1 MSFVPPRDRIYQFLQ
16 ECLHEILEEGTPSQ
30 LVLQHSNAMGQ
41 DIVVLHIK
49 SGTAQWTNEMQMADN
64 FFRVAQRYAS
74 GMPGMQQMQL
84 LCFFGTHDQPLR
96 RLPFGMPGALQFG
109 AVPGGLATEAP
120 NGVGQTQQQMRLLE
134 IIAQGSLT
142 KDRHMFEMQVA
153 WIAHLQE
160 YIKDRE
166 ARVRDAEGNERELYV
181 ALKGLV
187 GTFVELSTK
196 IQLEVIKAKNSA
208 VLIQEMTR
216 MLPFAINGVTG
227 RTVFP
232 VAAADSTMFRS
243 LVRFIDSSGDDGK
256 GKLIAELS
264 KMATNAGPE
273 AEGAFAMFLARLD
286 EVRKELK
293 ADDNKI
299 EALASEQTGTS
310 YVDALRDAA
319 GDAVRK
325 LRKSNGPANGG
336 AAPAAP
342 TPADGGG
349 GPASPASPASAAT
362 VADVTQFVSPGATP
376 AEDSALVDDLF
387 AAGGDAISMLIHGAR
402 GKGHATLA
410 DRLQARLD
418 SFRAHTAQTAQPA
431 QTSPKTE

>member
-16 ECLHEILEEGTPSQ
+16 ECLHDIVEEGTPSQ
-30 LVLQHSNAMGQ
+30 LVLQHTSATGQ
-41 DIVVLHIK
+41 EIAVHHIK
-49 SGTAQWTNEMQMADN
+49 SGTPQWTNESQMADT
-64 FFRVAQRYAS
+64 FFRIGQRYAA
-74 GMPGMQQMQL
+74 GIPGMQQMQL
-84 LCFFGTHDQPLR
+84 LCFYGTHDQPLR

-109 AVPGGLATEAP
+109 PVPGGLATEAP
-120 NGVGQTQQQMRLLE
+120 NGIGQLQQQMRLSEALV
-134 IIAQGSLT
+134 QGSFA
-142 KDRHMFEMQVA
+142 KDRHLFEQQTA
-153 WIAHLQE
+153 WIGHLQE

-166 ARVRDAEGNERELYV
+166 ARVRDAESNERELYV

-227 RTVFP
+227 RNIFP

-243 LVRFIDSSGDDGK
+243 LVRFIDSSGDDNK

-286 EVRKELK
+286 EVRKDLK
-293 ADDNKI
+293 ADDKKI

-325 LRKSNGPANGG
+325 LRKSNGTPSGSTG
-336 AAPAAP
+336 TPPAP
-342 TPADGGG
+342 TTPSATS
-349 GPASPASPASAAT
+349 PVATQAASVS
-362 VADVTQFVSPGATP
+362 DVTQFVSPATHTP
-376 AEDSALVDDLF
+376 TEDSSLIDDLF
-387 AAGGDAISMLIHGAR
+387 AAGGEAISMMIMGAR
-402 GKGHATLA
+402 GKGHADLA

-418 SFRAHTAQTAQPA
+418 SFRAQAAQPA
-431 QTSPKTE
+431 QESPKTE

>member
-1 MSFVPPRDRIYQFLQ
+1 MSFVPPRDRIYQFLH
-16 ECLHEILEEGTPSQ
+16 ECLHEILEEGAPSQ
-30 LVLQHSNAMGQ
+30 LVLQHSNAQGQ
-41 DIVVLHIK
+41 DVVVLHIK
-49 SGTAQWTNEMQMADN
+49 SGTAQWTNEMQMADT
-64 FFRVAQRYAS
+64 FFRIGQRYAA
-74 GMPGMQQMQL
+74 GIPGAQQMQL
-84 LCFFGTHDQPLR
+84 LCFFGTRDEPLR
-96 RLPFGMPGALQFG
+96 RLPFTMQGALQFG
-109 AVPGGLATEAP
+109 AIPGGLATEAP
-120 NGVGQTQQQMRLLE
+120 NGIGQMQQQMRLLE
-134 IIAQGSLT
+134 IITQGSLT

-299 EALASEQTGTS
+299 EVLASEQTGTS

-325 LRKSNGPANGG
+325 LRKSNGPTGG
-336 AAPAAP
+336 GTAPPAAP
-342 TPADGGG
+342 TPA
-349 GPASPASPASAAT
+349 AAPASAAT

-418 SFRAHTAQTAQPA
+418 SFRAQTAQPA